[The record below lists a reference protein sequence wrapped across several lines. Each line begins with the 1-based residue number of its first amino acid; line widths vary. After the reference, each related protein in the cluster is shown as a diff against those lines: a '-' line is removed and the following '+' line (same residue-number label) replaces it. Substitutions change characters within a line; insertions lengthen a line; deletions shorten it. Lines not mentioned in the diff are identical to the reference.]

1 MALLVKARSF
11 LRNLFLS
18 RRVDVDLDQ
27 EVLSHLEMLTDENIR
42 AGMPP
47 KEAQR
52 AARIELG
59 GIEQV
64 KEQVREQRIGN
75 WLHSVISDCRYG
87 LRQLRK
93 NPGFTTVAVLTL
105 ALGIGANTAI
115 FQLIDAVRLRTLP
128 VKDPQ
133 ELATVR
139 IVDRSWAY
147 GRTHGRYAE
156 LTNAIWEQIRDRQQ
170 VFSSVFAWAGEELN
184 IANSGEV
191 RYVEGIWVSGDYFKA
206 LEVPALIGRTLTPDD
221 DRRGCGSPPAV
232 LSYAFWQREYGGKQ
246 DILGN
251 KITLEGYPFDIVGV
265 TPAGFYGVD
274 IGHFFDVATPLCSE
288 PSIRGEDSMLDQRRG
303 WWLASLGRLKPGVSL
318 AQANAQMNAMSTS
331 ILESTVPSEYN
342 PEAVKRFMQYRF
354 GAFPASNG
362 FSDLR
367 GTYSSSM
374 DSPLWILLAIA
385 GFVLLIAC
393 ANIAN
398 LMLARAGAREREIAV
413 RFSLGASRSRLIR
426 QLLSESI
433 LLALVG
439 ACCGALLAQWVS
451 RFLVAYINS
460 RGRIYLDLAL
470 DWRVLG
476 FTAGVAMLTSI
487 IFGLAPAFRAT
498 RVSPASV
505 LKATGRGM
513 TGGRERFS
521 LRRALVISQ
530 VAFSLVLV
538 VGALL
543 FSRSL
548 GKLLAVDAGFRQTG
562 ILETDLDY
570 SKLKIAMPQRQP
582 YKIALIE
589 RLRAIPGV
597 QAVSSASV
605 VPLSG
610 YGWGDNI
617 ILAGAKER
625 AKESP
630 LFDRISPGY
639 FNTMG
644 ITVLAGRDFNE
655 RDAATSQRVAIV
667 NESFVKKILNGANPV
682 GQHFQIE
689 EYVGRPRPMYEIVG
703 FVKDTKYYDLR
714 DNFQPIVYVTTLQ
727 DDQPDQYAQLLIRSP
742 LSLGG
747 LTSSIKNALADISPL
762 ISIEFTPLQRNIHDS
777 LLRDRLMAT
786 LSGFFG
792 GLAALLAMVGLYGV
806 ISYSVARRT
815 NEIGIRMA
823 LGAQRLNIVNMV
835 LEEAGLLLVIGL
847 VVGTVLALFLGKTA
861 GTLLYGLKPHDP
873 LTITLAALG
882 LAGVAILA
890 SYIPARR
897 AAGLD
902 PMAALRYE

>member
-1 MALLVKARSF
+1 MGWFAKLGMRLRALGHGDEVHREIAEEWQF
-11 LRNLFLS
+11 HIDLRT
-18 RRVDVDLDQ
+18 
-27 EVLSHLEMLTDENIR
+27 EENIR
-42 AGMPP
+42 RGMTPE
-47 KEAQR
+47 EARRSAEQHFGNSAYIKDASWDVR
-52 AARIELG
+52 G
-59 GIEQV
+59 GGLVETLWQDI
-64 KEQVREQRIGN
+64 
-75 WLHSVISDCRYG
+75 RYG
-87 LRQLRK
+87 LRMLRK
-93 NPGFTTVAVLTL
+93 SPGFTVVAVVTL

-139 IVDRSWAY
+139 MVDRSWVV
-147 GRTHGRYAE
+147 GRTHGRYTQ
-156 LTNAIWEQIRDRQQ
+156 LTNSIWEQIRDRQQ
-170 VFSSVFAWAGEELN
+170 VFSSVFAWAAEGFN
-184 IANSGEV
+184 IANGGEV
-191 RYVEGIWVSGDYFKA
+191 HNVEGIWVSGEYFKA

-221 DRRGCGSPPAV
+221 DRHGCGSPPAV
-232 LSYAFWQREYGGKQ
+232 LSYAFWQREYGGKP

-251 KITLEGYPFDIVGV
+251 KITLEGHPFEIIGV
-265 TPAGFYGVD
+265 MPAGFYGVD
-274 IGHFFDVATPLCSE
+274 IGHFFDVAIPLCSE
-288 PSIRGEDSMLDQRRG
+288 PIIRGEDSMLDLRHG

-318 AQANAQMNAMSTS
+318 AQANTQMNAMSTS
-331 ILESTVPSEYN
+331 ILEATVPSEYN
-342 PEAVKRFMQYRF
+342 PEAVKHFMQYRF
-354 GAFPASNG
+354 GAFPAAKG
-362 FSDLR
+362 FSSLR
-367 GTYSSSM
+367 GTYASSM

-398 LMLARAGAREREIAV
+398 LMLARASGREREIAV
-413 RFSLGASRSRLIR
+413 RLSLGASRSRLIR

-433 LLALVG
+433 LLALIG
-439 ACCGALLAQWVS
+439 ACCGALLAHWLS
-451 RFLVAYINS
+451 RFLVAYIGS
-460 RGRIYLDLAL
+460 AGHLYLDLRL

-476 FTAGVAMLTSI
+476 FTAGVAMLTLI
-487 IFGLAPAFRAT
+487 IFGLVPAFRAT
-498 RVSPASV
+498 RVAPASV
-505 LKATGRGM
+505 LKAAGRGM

-548 GKLLAVDAGFRQTG
+548 GKLLSVDAGFRQTG
-562 ILETDLDY
+562 ILETDVDY
-570 SKLKIAMPQRQP
+570 SNLKIAVPQRQP
-582 YKIALIE
+582 YKISLIE

-597 QAVSSASV
+597 EAVANASV
-605 VPLSG
+605 VPISG
-610 YGWGDNI
+610 YGWNDSI
-617 ILAGAKER
+617 ILAGAKEH

-644 ITVLAGRDFNE
+644 IPMLAGRDFNE
-655 RDAATSQRVAIV
+655 HDTASSQKVAIV
-667 NESFVKKILNGANPV
+667 NDSFVKKILNGANPV

-689 EYVGRPRPMYEIVG
+689 EYVGRARPLYEIVG
-703 FVKDTKYYDLR
+703 LVKDTKYYDLR
-714 DNFQPIVYVTTLQ
+714 DDFQPIVYVTTLQ
-727 DDQPDQYAQLLIRSP
+727 DDQPDQVAALLIRSP
-742 LSLGG
+742 LPLGG
-747 LTSSIKNALADISPL
+747 LTSSIKNAVADISPL

-777 LLRDRLMAT
+777 LLRDRVMAT

-823 LGAQRLNIVNMV
+823 LGAQRLKIVNMV
-835 LEEAGLLLVIGL
+835 LGEAGLLLVIGL

-861 GTLLYGLKPHDP
+861 STLLYGLKPHDP

-882 LAGVAILA
+882 LAAVAILA

-897 AAGLD
+897 ASGLD
-902 PMAALRYE
+902 PMVALRNE

>member
-1 MALLVKARSF
+1 M
-11 LRNLFLS
+11 
-18 RRVDVDLDQ
+18 
-27 EVLSHLEMLTDENIR
+27 
-42 AGMPP
+42 
-47 KEAQR
+47 
-52 AARIELG
+52 
-59 GIEQV
+59 
-64 KEQVREQRIGN
+64 
-75 WLHSVISDCRYG
+75 
-87 LRQLRK
+87 
-93 NPGFTTVAVLTL
+93 
-105 ALGIGANTAI
+105 
-115 FQLIDAVRLRTLP
+115 
-128 VKDPQ
+128 
-133 ELATVR
+133 
-139 IVDRSWAY
+139 
-147 GRTHGRYAE
+147 
-156 LTNAIWEQIRDRQQ
+156 
-170 VFSSVFAWAGEELN
+170 
-184 IANSGEV
+184 
-191 RYVEGIWVSGDYFKA
+191 
-206 LEVPALIGRTLTPDD
+206 GRTLTPDD

-232 LSYAFWQREYGGKQ
+232 LSYAFWQREYGGKP

-251 KITLEGYPFDIVGV
+251 KITLEGHPFEIVGV
-265 TPAGFYGVD
+265 TPVDFYGVD
-274 IGHFFDVATPLCSE
+274 IGHFFDVAVPLCSE
-288 PSIRGEDSMLDQRRG
+288 PIIRGEDTLLDMRRG

-318 AQANAQMNAMSTS
+318 AQANAQMNAMSIS
-331 ILESTVPSEYN
+331 ILEATLPTEYG
-342 PEAVKRFMQYRF
+342 PEAVKHFMQYRF

-367 GTYSSSM
+367 GTYSSGM

-398 LMLARAGAREREIAV
+398 LMLARASAREREIAV
-413 RFSLGASRSRLIR
+413 RLSLGASSSRLMR

-439 ACCGALLAQWVS
+439 ACCGALLAQWLS

-460 RGRIYLDLAL
+460 RGRVYLDLAL

-487 IFGLAPAFRAT
+487 IFGLAPAFRGT
-498 RVSPASV
+498 RVAPASV

-513 TGGRERFS
+513 TGGHERFN
-521 LRRALVISQ
+521 LRGALVISQ
-530 VAFSLVLV
+530 VAFSMVLV

-548 GKLLAVDAGFRQTG
+548 GKLLSVDAGFRQTG
-562 ILETDLDY
+562 ILETDVDY
-570 SKLKIAMPQRQP
+570 RKLRVAVLQRQP
-582 YKIALIE
+582 YKISLIK

-597 QAVSSASV
+597 EAAADASV
-605 VPLSG
+605 VPISG
-610 YGWGDNI
+610 YGWNENI
-617 ILAGAKER
+617 ILAGAKEH
-625 AKESP
+625 AKESQ

-644 ITVLAGRDFNE
+644 VPMLAGRDFNE
-655 RDAATSQRVAIV
+655 CDTATSQKAAIV

-689 EYVGRPRPMYEIVG
+689 EYVGRARPMYEIVG

-714 DNFQPIVYVTTLQ
+714 DDFQPIVYVTTLQ
-727 DDQPDQYAQLLIRSP
+727 DDQPDQSAQLLIRSP
-742 LSLGG
+742 LPLGS

-835 LEEAGLLLVIGL
+835 LVEAGLLLVIGL
-847 VVGTVLALFLGKTA
+847 AVGTGLALVLSKT
-861 GTLLYGLKPHDP
+861 TSSLLFGLKPRDP
-873 LTITLAALG
+873 LTILLAVLG
-882 LAGVAILA
+882 LAAVAILA

-897 AAGLD
+897 ASGLD
-902 PMAALRYE
+902 PMVALRNE

>member
-1 MALLVKARSF
+1 MKLWKKVRYLLNRESFDRDLQEEMRIHREMAEEKLGQLGEPKAAAHYEAMKSFGNATLSQEASRSEWTFFFETLLQD
-11 LRNLFLS
+11 LRF
-18 RRVDVDLDQ
+18 DLR
-27 EVLSHLEMLTDENIR
+27 T
-42 AGMPP
+42 
-47 KEAQR
+47 
-52 AARIELG
+52 
-59 GIEQV
+59 
-64 KEQVREQRIGN
+64 
-75 WLHSVISDCRYG
+75 
-87 LRQLRK
+87 LRK
-93 NPGFTTVAVLTL
+93 SPGFTVVAVLTL

-139 IVDRSWAY
+139 IVDRSWVF
-147 GRTHGRYAE
+147 GRAHGRYTQ

-170 VFSSVFAWAGEELN
+170 VFSSVFAWAGEGLN
-184 IANSGEV
+184 IANGGEV
-191 RYVEGIWVSGDYFKA
+191 RNVEGIWVSGDYFKA
-206 LEVPALIGRTLTPDD
+206 LEVPALIGRTLMPDD

-232 LSYAFWQREYGGKQ
+232 LSYAFWQREYGGKP

-251 KITLEGYPFDIVGV
+251 KITLEGHPFEIVGV

-288 PSIRGEDSMLDQRRG
+288 PIIRGEDSMLDLRPG

-331 ILESTVPSEYN
+331 ILEATIPTEYS
-342 PEAVKRFMQYRF
+342 PEAVKHFMQYRF

-398 LMLARAGAREREIAV
+398 LMLARASAREREVAV
-413 RFSLGASRSRLIR
+413 RLSLGASRSRLIR

-433 LLALVG
+433 LLALIG
-439 ACCGALLAQWVS
+439 ACCGALFAQWLS
-451 RFLVAYINS
+451 RFLVAYINL
-460 RGRIYLDLAL
+460 RGHIYLDLAL
-470 DWRVLG
+470 DWRMLG

-498 RVSPASV
+498 RVAPASV
-505 LKATGRGM
+505 LKAAGRGM

-548 GKLLAVDAGFRQTG
+548 GKLLSVDAGFRQTG
-562 ILETDLDY
+562 ILETDVDY
-570 SKLKIAMPQRQP
+570 SKLKIALPQRQP
-582 YKIALIE
+582 YKISLIE

-597 QAVSSASV
+597 EAVANASV
-605 VPLSG
+605 VPISG
-610 YGWGDNI
+610 YGWSENI
-617 ILAGAKER
+617 ILAGAKEH
-625 AKESP
+625 AKESQ

-644 ITVLAGRDFNE
+644 IPIVVGRDFNE
-655 RDAATSQRVAIV
+655 RDTAISQKVAIV
-667 NESFVKKILNGANPV
+667 NESFVKKILNGANPI

-714 DNFQPIVYVTTLQ
+714 DDFKPIVYVTTLQ
-727 DDQPDQYAQLLIRSP
+727 DDQPDEVAALLIRSP
-742 LSLGG
+742 LPPGG
-747 LTSSIKNALADISPL
+747 LTSSIKNALADASPL
-762 ISIEFTPLQRNIHDS
+762 ISIEFTPLQRTIHDS

-823 LGAQRLNIVNMV
+823 LGGQRLNIVNMV
-835 LEEAGLLLVIGL
+835 LGEAGLLLVIGL
-847 VVGTVLALFLGKTA
+847 AVGIGLALILSKTA
-861 GTLLYGLKPHDP
+861 SSLLFGLKPRDP
-873 LTITLAALG
+873 LTILLAVLG
-882 LAGVAILA
+882 LAAVAILA

-902 PMAALRYE
+902 PMVALRNE

>member
-1 MALLVKARSF
+1 MGWFTKLGMRLRALGHGDEVHREIAEEWQF
-11 LRNLFLS
+11 HIDLRT
-18 RRVDVDLDQ
+18 
-27 EVLSHLEMLTDENIR
+27 EENIR
-42 AGMPP
+42 RGMTPE
-47 KEAQR
+47 EARRSAEQHFGNSAYIKDVSWDVR
-52 AARIELG
+52 G
-59 GIEQV
+59 GGLVETLWQDI
-64 KEQVREQRIGN
+64 
-75 WLHSVISDCRYG
+75 RYG
-87 LRQLRK
+87 LRMLRK
-93 NPGFTTVAVLTL
+93 SPGFTAVAVLTL

-139 IVDRSWAY
+139 IVDRSWAS
-147 GRTHGRYAE
+147 GRTHGRYAQ
-156 LTNAIWEQIRDRQQ
+156 LTNAIWEQIRGRQQ
-170 VFSSVFAWAGEELN
+170 VFSSVFAWAREGLN
-184 IANSGEV
+184 IANGGEV

-232 LSYAFWQREYGGKQ
+232 LSYAFWQREYGGKP

-251 KITLEGYPFDIVGV
+251 KITLEGHPFEIVGV

-288 PSIRGEDSMLDQRRG
+288 PIIRGEDSMLDQRRG

-331 ILESTVPSEYN
+331 ILEATIPTEYN
-342 PEAVKRFMQYRF
+342 PEAVNHFMQYRF

-393 ANIAN
+393 ANLAN
-398 LMLARAGAREREIAV
+398 LMLARASAREREFAV
-413 RFSLGASRSRLIR
+413 RLSLGASPSRLTR

-433 LLALVG
+433 LLALIG
-439 ACCGALLAQWVS
+439 ACSGALLAQWLS
-451 RFLVAYINS
+451 RFLLAYINS

-498 RVSPASV
+498 RVAPASV
-505 LKATGRGM
+505 LKATSRGM

-548 GKLLAVDAGFRQTG
+548 GKLLSVDAGFRQTG
-562 ILETDLDY
+562 ILETDVDY
-570 SKLKIAMPQRQP
+570 SKLKIAVPQRQP
-582 YKIALIE
+582 YKISLIE

-597 QAVSSASV
+597 EAVAIASV
-605 VPLSG
+605 VPISG
-610 YGWGDNI
+610 YGWKESI
-617 ILAGAKER
+617 ILAGAMEH

-644 ITVLAGRDFNE
+644 IPMLAGRDFNE
-655 RDAATSQRVAIV
+655 RDTATSLKVAIV
-667 NESFVKKILNGANPV
+667 NESFVKEILNGANPI

-714 DNFQPIVYVTTLQ
+714 DDFQPIVYVTTLQ
-727 DDQPDQYAQLLIRSP
+727 DDQPDELAQLLIRSP
-742 LSLGG
+742 LPLGG
-747 LTSSIKNALADISPL
+747 LTSAIKNALADISPAL
-762 ISIEFTPLQRNIHDS
+762 GIEFTPMQRNIHDS

-786 LSGFFG
+786 LSAFFG
-792 GLAALLAMVGLYGV
+792 GLAALLAMLGLYGV

-823 LGAQRLNIVNMV
+823 LGAQRRDV
-835 LEEAGLLLVIGL
+835 LRL
-847 VVGTVLALFLGKTA
+847 VVGDGAKLAFAGIVIGVLGALALTRLMTS
-861 GTLLYGLKPHDP
+861 LLFEVKPTDP
-873 LTITLAALG
+873 ATFAAVVILLSVAALAAC
-882 LAGVAILA
+882 
-890 SYIPARR
+890 YMPARR
-897 AAGLD
+897 AVSVD
-902 PMAALRYE
+902 PMVALRHE

>member
-1 MALLVKARSF
+1 MGWFTKLGMRLRALRHGDQVHREIAEEWQF
-11 LRNLFLS
+11 HIDLRT
-18 RRVDVDLDQ
+18 
-27 EVLSHLEMLTDENIR
+27 EENIR
-42 AGMPP
+42 RGMTPE
-47 KEAQR
+47 EAR
-52 AARIELG
+52 RSAERHFGNSAYIKDVSWDVRG
-59 GIEQV
+59 GGLVETLWQDI
-64 KEQVREQRIGN
+64 
-75 WLHSVISDCRYG
+75 RYG
-87 LRQLRK
+87 LCMLRK
-93 NPGFTTVAVLTL
+93 SPGFTAVAVLSL

-139 IVDRSWAY
+139 VVDRSWAY
-147 GRTHGRYAE
+147 GRTHGRYAQ
-156 LTNAIWEQIRDRQQ
+156 LTNAMWEQIRDRQR
-170 VFSSVFAWAGEELN
+170 VFSSVFAWAAGGLN
-184 IANSGEV
+184 IANGGEV
-191 RYVEGIWVSGDYFKA
+191 RYIQGIWVSGDYFKA

-232 LSYAFWQREYGGKQ
+232 LSYAFWQREYGGKP

-251 KITLEGYPFDIVGV
+251 KITLEGHPFEIVGV

-288 PSIRGEDSMLDQRRG
+288 PIIRGEDSMLDQRLG

-331 ILESTVPSEYN
+331 ILEATTPTEYS
-342 PEAVKRFMQYRF
+342 PEAVKHFMQYRF

-367 GTYSSSM
+367 GTYSSSI

-398 LMLARAGAREREIAV
+398 LMLARASAREREIAV
-413 RFSLGASRSRLIR
+413 RFSLGASRSRLIL
-426 QLLSESI
+426 QLLCESI
-433 LLALVG
+433 LLALIG
-439 ACCGALLAQWVS
+439 ACSGALLAQWLS

-498 RVSPASV
+498 GVAPASV
-505 LKATGRGM
+505 LKAAGRGM

-548 GKLLAVDAGFRQTG
+548 GKLLSVDAGFRQTG
-562 ILETDLDY
+562 ILETDVDY
-570 SKLKIAMPQRQP
+570 SKLKIAVPQRQA
-582 YKIALIE
+582 YKISLIE
-589 RLRAIPGV
+589 GLRAIPGV
-597 QAVSSASV
+597 QAVSNASV
-605 VPLSG
+605 VPISG
-610 YGWGDNI
+610 YGWSESI
-617 ILAGAKER
+617 ILAGAKEH

-644 ITVLAGRDFNE
+644 IAVLAGRDFNE
-655 RDAATSQRVAIV
+655 RDTASSQKVAIV

-689 EYVGRPRPMYEIVG
+689 EVVGRPRPIYEIVG
-703 FVKDTKYYDLR
+703 LVKDTKYYDLR
-714 DNFQPIVYVTTLQ
+714 DDFQPIVYVTTLQ
-727 DDQPDQYAQLLIRSP
+727 DDQPDQGAALLIRSP
-742 LSLGG
+742 LPLGS
-747 LTSSIKNALADISPL
+747 LTSSIKNALTDISPL
-762 ISIEFTPLQRNIHDS
+762 ISIEFIPLQRNIHDS

-815 NEIGIRMA
+815 NEIGIRVA
-823 LGAQRLNIVNMV
+823 LGAQRLNIVKMV
-835 LEEAGLLLVIGL
+835 LGEAGLLLVIGL

-861 GTLLYGLKPHDP
+861 SALLYGLKPHDP
-873 LTITLAALG
+873 LTITLAASG

-902 PMAALRYE
+902 PMVALRNE

>member
-1 MALLVKARSF
+1 MGWFTKLGMRLRALRHGDEVHREIAEEWQF
-11 LRNLFLS
+11 HIDLRT
-18 RRVDVDLDQ
+18 
-27 EVLSHLEMLTDENIR
+27 EENIR
-42 AGMPP
+42 RGMTPE
-47 KEAQR
+47 EARRSAEQHFGNSAYIKDVSWDVR
-52 AARIELG
+52 G
-59 GIEQV
+59 GGLVETLWQDI
-64 KEQVREQRIGN
+64 
-75 WLHSVISDCRYG
+75 CYG
-87 LRQLRK
+87 LRMLRK
-93 NPGFTTVAVLTL
+93 SPGFTAVAVLTL

-115 FQLIDAVRLRTLP
+115 FQLIDAVRLRALP

-139 IVDRSWAY
+139 IVDHSWVF
-147 GRTHGRYAE
+147 GRTHGRYTQ

-170 VFSSVFAWAGEELN
+170 VFSSIFAWAAQPLN
-184 IANSGEV
+184 IANGGEV

-221 DRRGCGSPPAV
+221 DRRSCGSPPAV
-232 LSYAFWQREYGGKQ
+232 LSYAFWQREYGGKP

-251 KITLEGYPFDIVGV
+251 KITLEGHPFEIVGV
-265 TPAGFYGVD
+265 TPTGFYGVD
-274 IGHFFDVATPLCSE
+274 IGHFFDVAIPLCSE
-288 PSIRGEDSMLDQRRG
+288 PIIRGEGSMLDQRSG
-303 WWLASLGRLKPGVSL
+303 WWLAALGRLKPGVSL

-331 ILESTVPSEYN
+331 IVEATVPSEYN

-354 GAFPASNG
+354 GAFPAANG

-367 GTYSSSM
+367 GSYASSM

-398 LMLARAGAREREIAV
+398 LMLARASAREREIAV
-413 RFSLGASRSRLIR
+413 RLSLGASRSRLIR
-426 QLLSESI
+426 QLLSESM
-433 LLALVG
+433 LLALIG
-439 ACCGALLAQWVS
+439 ACCGALLAQWLS
-451 RFLVAYINS
+451 RFLVAYIGS
-460 RGRIYLDLAL
+460 AGHLYLDLGL

-476 FTAGVAMLTSI
+476 FTGAVAMLTSI
-487 IFGLAPAFRAT
+487 IFGLAPAFRGT
-498 RVSPASV
+498 RVAPASV

-513 TGGRERFS
+513 TGGRERFG

-548 GKLLAVDAGFRQTG
+548 GKLLSVDAGFRQTG
-562 ILETDLDY
+562 ILETDVDY
-570 SKLKIAMPQRQP
+570 STLHIAIPQRQP
-582 YKIALIE
+582 YKISLIE

-597 QAVSSASV
+597 EAAADASV
-605 VPLSG
+605 VPISG
-610 YGWGDNI
+610 YGWKNNI

-625 AKESP
+625 TKKPP

-644 ITVLAGRDFNE
+644 VPMLAGRDFNK
-655 RDAATSQRVAIV
+655 RDTATSQKVAIV

-682 GQHFQIE
+682 VQHFQIE
-689 EYVGRPRPMYEIVG
+689 EYVGRARPMYEIVG
-703 FVKDTKYYDLR
+703 LVKDTKYYDLR
-714 DNFQPIVYVTTLQ
+714 DDFQPIVYVTTLQ
-727 DDQPDQYAQLLIRSP
+727 DDQPDQGAALLIRSRLP
-742 LSLGG
+742 LGS

-762 ISIEFTPLQRNIHDS
+762 ISMEFTPLQRNIHDS

-792 GLAALLAMVGLYGV
+792 GLAALLAMIGLYGV

-835 LEEAGLLLVIGL
+835 LGEAGLLLVIGL
-847 VVGTVLALFLGKTA
+847 VVGIVLALFLGKTA
-861 GTLLYGLKPHDP
+861 STLLYGLKPHDP

-897 AAGLD
+897 ASGLD
-902 PMAALRYE
+902 PMVALRNE